1 MNEPGAPAPV
11 RRGDRGITASLPAT
25 ASNDG
30 APAPVRRIGRGGVPA
45 RPGRHQGGAPAW
57 LRRIGRAGLVL
68 GVAGGLGA
76 TAYGASARA
85 GALVCGAAQARPPV
99 ACSTLA
105 RGVASPAQTAG
116 TRPVVK
122 PRATGAQVAGGAEGA
137 AAAGAEL
144 PGAPPRNVLQR
155 YCFACHNAR
164 TRTAGLALD
173 TFEMARAGDHPE
185 VWEAVVR
192 KLRTGAMPPA
202 GRPRPDRATYDAVV
216 AWLET
221 ALDRAAEAR
230 PNPGRPTLHRLNRAE
245 YRNAVRDLLAVEI
258 DAELLP
264 ADNAAYGFDN
274 NADALTLSP
283 ALTERYLGAA
293 ARIAELAL
301 GRPRGTPAPETIL
314 IPTDRDQ
321 GVRWSDELP
330 FGSRGGGAFRY
341 HFPAGGDYLFEM
353 RPKESGV
360 AGGFLG
366 VTDEPHQLDVSID
379 GERVWSGV
387 VRRPEGA
394 RGDERNRRILE
405 SMRFRA
411 PVSAGPHLVQ
421 VYFAARTSAY
431 VEDLFDPDL
440 RRDPYRAA
448 SGEPVVSSVTITGP
462 LPGTATPGDS
472 PSRRKLLVCSPA
484 GRAPSGGAG
493 RAPAPAGSAPAG
505 RGPARAAGRAPAPA
519 ESVPARPAQ
528 AGQASAA
535 PTPAEQVPA
544 GRTPTGRAPGTPGPA
559 APSEAGED
567 AAACARTIITRL
579 ARRAYRRPVNGAD
592 LDVPLALY
600 RDGAARGGFEA
611 GIELAVRGIL
621 VSPNFLFRFEE
632 QPASAPP
639 GTPYRITDLELASR
653 LSFFLWSSVPDDQL
667 IDVAVAGELHRPDV
681 LRRQVARMLAD
692 PRAQALVDN
701 FAGQW
706 LHVRNVPGFRPSPE
720 LLFHFDDNLRQAFAQ
735 ETSLFFAS
743 IVRENRS
750 VLDLLDADYTFLNER
765 LARHYGIPGVHGE
778 RFRRVT
784 LPPDSVRRGLLGQG
798 SILTGTSRANR
809 TSPVIRGK
817 WILENLLGTPPPPP
831 PPDVPDLV
839 EERDPRRVLPMREQL
854 ALHRANPVCAACHA
868 QMDQLGSRPREL
880 RRHRRVA
887 RHLRLRPP
895 HRRLG
900 GVPRRHHVRRPQRAP
915 RAPSGLRGR
924 LPAHRRRP
932 AADLRPRPRPRSHR
946 HARRPPHPARRR
958 ARRSPLRVPR
968 PGCRGESP
976 LPDADGAGR
985 DGLRLSRTHAR
996 SDCRLRFGMGRQGA
1010 RRRLPGDRRR
1020 RPLRGVRSAEDRS
1033 FRRCRADRGR
1043 ASDQRRA
1050 CRD

>member
-1 MNEPGAPAPV
+1 M
-11 RRGDRGITASLPAT
+11 RDRGAS
-25 ASNDG
+25 
-30 APAPVRRIGRGGVPA
+30 
-45 RPGRHQGGAPAW
+45 AW
-57 LRRIGRAGLVL
+57 TRRIGRAGLAL
-68 GVAGGLGA
+68 GVAGGLTA
-76 TAYGASARA
+76 TAY
-85 GALVCGAAQARPPV
+85 AAQV
-99 ACSTLA
+99 
-105 RGVASPAQTAG
+105 
-116 TRPVVK
+116 
-122 PRATGAQVAGGAEGA
+122 E
-137 AAAGAEL
+137 
-144 PGAPPRNVLQR
+144 APPSEVLQR

-173 TFEMARAGDHPE
+173 TFDMARAGEHPE

-202 GRPRPDRATYDAVV
+202 GRPRPARETYDAVV
-216 AWLET
+216 DWLEA

-230 PNPGRPTLHRLNRAE
+230 PDPGRPTLHRLNRAE

-258 DAELLP
+258 DVGLLP

-341 HFPAGGDYLFEM
+341 HFPADGEYLFEM

-379 GERVWSGV
+379 GQRVWSGIV
-387 VRRPEGA
+387 QRPEGV

-405 SMRFRA
+405 SLRFRA
-411 PVSAGPHLVQ
+411 PVSAGPRPVQ
-421 VYFAARTSAY
+421 VYFAAKTSAY

-462 LPGTATPGDS
+462 LPETATPGDS
-472 PSRRKLLVCSPA
+472 PSRRRLLVCTPA
-484 GRAPSGGAG
+484 PVPAPFATLAPSATLAPPASAA
-493 RAPAPAGSAPAG
+493 APAASVRSAASAPSAPASN
-505 RGPARAAGRAPAPA
+505 AA
-519 ESVPARPAQ
+519 
-528 AGQASAA
+528 
-535 PTPAEQVPA
+535 
-544 GRTPTGRAPGTPGPA
+544 
-559 APSEAGED
+559 
-567 AAACARTIITRL
+567 AAACAREVISTL

-592 LDVPLALY
+592 LEVPLALY
-600 RDGAARGGFEA
+600 REGAARGGFEA

-621 VSPNFLFRFEE
+621 VSPSFLFRFED
-632 QPASAPP
+632 QPAFVEP
-639 GTPYRITDLELASR
+639 GTPYRISELELASR
-653 LSFFLWSSVPDDQL
+653 LSFFLWSSVPDDEL
-667 IDVAVAGELHRPDV
+667 VEIAAAGELHRPEV
-681 LRRQVARMLAD
+681 LRAQVARMLAD

-706 LHVRNVPGFRPSPE
+706 LHIRNVPGFRPSPE
-720 LLFHFDDNLRQAFAQ
+720 LLFHFDDNLRQAFEE
-735 ETSLFFAS
+735 ETKLFFAS

-750 VLDLLDADYTFLNER
+750 VLDLLDADYTYLNER

-784 LPPDSVRRGLLGQG
+784 LPADSVRRGLLGQG

-817 WILENLLGTPPPPP
+817 WILENILGTPPPPP

-839 EERDPRRVLPMREQL
+839 EERDPRRVLPMREQM

-868 QMDQLGSRPREL
+868 QMDQLGFALENFDAIGEWRDIYASGLPIDASAEFPDGTTFDGPGELREL
-880 RRHRRVA
+880 LLSYADDFLLTVA
-887 RHLRLRPP
+887 DRLLTYA
-895 HRRLG
+895 LG
-900 GVPRRHHVRRPQRAP
+900 RGLEATDMPAVRRILRDSAP
-915 RAPSGLRGR
+915 DHRFESLVQGVVAS
-924 LPAHRRRP
+924 LPFRMRMAQE
-932 AADLRPRPRPRSHR
+932 
-946 HARRPPHPARRR
+946 
-958 ARRSPLRVPR
+958 RVN
-968 PGCRGESP
+968 
-976 LPDADGAGR
+976 
-985 DGLRLSRTHAR
+985 
-996 SDCRLRFGMGRQGA
+996 
-1010 RRRLPGDRRR
+1010 
-1020 RPLRGVRSAEDRS
+1020 
-1033 FRRCRADRGR
+1033 
-1043 ASDQRRA
+1043 
-1050 CRD
+1050 